1 MKKLKFIAFSLA
13 VATGAAA
20 GDFTTYVDPFIGT
33 GAAEGGLSGNT
44 YPGATVPFGMV
55 QLSPDTHTAPDWFN
69 ASGYSYNDNRI
80 YGFTHTHLSGTGACD
95 LIDISLFPITGE
107 SVSSAFSLLH
117 CIIKGFPDMST
128 TIIGF
133 PVAFNDLSKSDCRPG
148 NSREERSKPSPAVDL
163 SGERPRNVERV
174 PTAAMTKSLFSAA
187 FTASFM
193 PLPS

>member
-20 GDFTTYVDPFIGT
+20 GDFTTYVNPFIG
-33 GAAEGGLSGNT
+33 
-44 YPGATVPFGMV
+44 
-55 QLSPDTHTAPDWFN
+55 
-69 ASGYSYNDNRI
+69 I
-80 YGFTHTHLSGTGACD
+80 GACD

-148 NSREERSKPSPAVDL
+148 NSREERSKPSPDVDL

-174 PTAAMTKSLFSAA
+174 PMAAMTKSLFSAA
-187 FTASFM
+187 FKHLLCRFRLDSTRHT
-193 PLPS
+193 LV